1 MNATRMLVDG
11 IAYRVLV
18 EYDSLRRSF
27 ELMEGNNNGTAISG
41 RSIRDILGTN
51 YKYEMTVRADPK
63 YPTDYDSFFYK
74 ISEPVDYHTVSLPFG
89 QSTLTF
95 QAKISDGSDV
105 YKGYY
110 KGFHRWDE
118 MSLTFESMAPQRT

>member
-1 MNATRMLVDG
+1 MTATRIKVDG
-11 IAYRVLV
+11 TTYRVLV
-18 EYDSLRRSF
+18 EYDSLKRSF
-27 ELMEGNNNGTAISG
+27 ELMEGNNTGTAVSG
-41 RSIRDILGTN
+41 RSIRDVLGTN

-74 ISEPVDYHTVSLPFG
+74 ISEPVDYHTVVLPFG

-95 QAKISDGSDV
+95 QAKILDGSDV

-110 KGFHRWDE
+110 NGYHRWDK
-118 MSLTFESMAPQRT
+118 MSLVFEAMAPQRT

>member
-1 MNATRMLVDG
+1 MTATRIEVDE
-11 IAYRVLV
+11 ITYRVLV
-18 EYDSLRRSF
+18 EYDSLKRSF
-27 ELMEGNNNGTAISG
+27 ELLEGNNTGTAISG
-41 RSIRDILGTN
+41 RSIRDVIGTT

-74 ISEPVDYHTVSLPFG
+74 ISEPVDYHTVTLPFG

-95 QAKISDGSDV
+95 EAKILDGSDT

-110 KGFHRWDE
+110 NGYRRWDE
-118 MSLTFESMAPQRT
+118 MSLTFEAMEPQRT